1 MKSSGSNSS
10 SNGGGE
16 RCCSKM
22 ERKTI
27 EKQRRMQMKSLCLKL
42 SSLIPKQQPQ
52 HISHSS
58 KDALTQLDNLDEAAS
73 YIINLRNKIEKLKE
87 RREHERRMQGRTDDI
102 TSTGTG
108 HSSNKNNSKLLI
120 LPIIEVRYQ
129 NGNLEVLLILNNS
142 SSEKLTFHKVIRI
155 IEEEGVDIVNA
166 SHSTMLIKLST
177 PFTLRSVILEVDWK
191 LQEYRVDLK
200 TGYRWKFNSNKLV
213 LFWS

>member
-10 SNGGGE
+10 SNGGD
-16 RCCSKM
+16 RCSSKM

-42 SSLIPKQQPQ
+42 SSLIPKQPQ
-52 HISHSS
+52 HFSHSS
-58 KDALTQLDNLDEAAS
+58 KDALTQVDNLEEAAS

-102 TSTGTG
+102 TSTGTDQ
-108 HSSNKNNSKLLI
+108 SSNKHDDKLLR

-129 NGNLEVLLILNNS
+129 NSNLEVVLILNS
-142 SSEKLTFHKVIRI
+142 SSCEKLTFHKVIRI

-166 SHSTMLIKLST
+166 SHSTIADKVVYTIHSKVLN
-177 PFTLRSVILEVDWK
+177 PRNGLEASRVSSRLKDWI
-191 LQEYRVDLK
+191 
-200 TGYRWKFNSNKLV
+200 
-213 LFWS
+213 